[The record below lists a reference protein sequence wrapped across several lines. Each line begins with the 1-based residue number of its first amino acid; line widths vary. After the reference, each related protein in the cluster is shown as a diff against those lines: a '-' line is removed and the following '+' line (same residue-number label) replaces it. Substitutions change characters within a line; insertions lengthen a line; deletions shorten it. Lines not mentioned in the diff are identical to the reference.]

1 MATSLPIT
9 PLRTFNAFDI
19 DGSSTVTFEI
29 KFIQENHYDEAINF
43 MNEFFLADEP
53 MARVRNFKDD
63 HESMIENSAGWR
75 EILKY
80 KISIAC
86 FKRTKDDEEI
96 FIKKPFSY
104 FRSYYYWG
112 TIIYHITLM
121 YVGDHFS
128 MIILG
133 NNN

>member
-19 DGSSTVTFEI
+19 DGSSSVTFEI

-75 EILKY
+75 EILKD

-96 FIKKPFSY
+96 VAVNFLYVKRKSDDDNCEVSDLESHRAGHFLS
-104 FRSYYYWG
+104 
-112 TIIYHITLM
+112 II
-121 YVGDHFS
+121 F
-128 MIILG
+128 
-133 NNN
+133 